1 MRGLG
6 WGAAGARGCRVG
18 NGPAESSLPQG
29 TELRAPGEAGGGGRA
44 RLRSLAARLSV
55 HHPPPGSLGWHQGYE
70 VDVTVPPPGA
80 HGKRGPPQGG
90 PQSSEGMGQ
99 VRPGEVGRVRVV
111 LGGSGG
117 AASPVPEGAER
128 EAPSISLLSR
138 SPHQTRTLPLRI
150 GLPWVLGLLLGD
162 PWRQL
167 HCGVPGGGDPGAW
180 LAQGSEAASPGL
192 CAIPALA

>member
-1 MRGLG
+1 MQGGKRPRGVVASSG
-6 WGAAGARGCRVG
+6 HGARGAQGGKGRGRGSPSFPCRVFVCSPPTPWVAG
-18 NGPAESSLPQG
+18 L
-29 TELRAPGEAGGGGRA
+29 APGVRSGCHGPTPWGSWEAG
-44 RLRSLAARLSV
+44 
-55 HHPPPGSLGWHQGYE
+55 
-70 VDVTVPPPGA
+70 T
-80 HGKRGPPQGG
+80 PQGG

-99 VRPGEVGRVRVV
+99 VRPGEVGRVRAV

-167 HCGVPGGGDPGAW
+167 HCGVPGGGNPGAW